1 MLLSRLHNL
10 ELALSVVLKNQT
22 NQKSSVWAQLEK
34 EVVDLQSR
42 IEETKC
48 QIKRNS
54 AET

>member
-1 MLLSRLHNL
+1 MPEIRLKNL
-10 ELALSVVLKNQT
+10 KLALSMVLKNQT
-22 NQKSSVWAQLEK
+22 NQSPSVWAQLEK
-34 EVVDLQSR
+34 EVLDLRSR

>member
-1 MLLSRLHNL
+1 MNKVKTGLIAVGCLY
-10 ELALSVVLKNQT
+10 AGAYI
-22 NQKSSVWAQLEK
+22 AQY
-34 EVVDLQSR
+34 DLQSR